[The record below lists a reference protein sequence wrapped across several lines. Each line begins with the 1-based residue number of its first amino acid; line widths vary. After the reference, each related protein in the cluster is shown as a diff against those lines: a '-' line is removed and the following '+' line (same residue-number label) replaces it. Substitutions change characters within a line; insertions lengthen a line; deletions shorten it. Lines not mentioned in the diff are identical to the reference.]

1 MFEEKQDFC
10 CNFAEMAASKQLDLF
25 PSGKLSVTLQRLCH
39 ELLETYGD
47 FEDTVI
53 LGAQPK
59 GVFLSHRI
67 HSMLQAY
74 RPDSNILHGELDTTF
89 FRDDFRMRDKPL
101 QANKTRIDFLIES
114 KRVILVDDV
123 LYTGRSVRAALDAM
137 LAYGRPASVELLVL
151 VDRLHKRHLPIEAEY
166 IGIRVDTIESQRVE
180 VSLKESGGEDQVWLV
195 EKEQD

>member
-1 MFEEKQDFC
+1 
-10 CNFAEMAASKQLDLF
+10 MAASKQLDLF

-47 FEDTVI
+47 FHDTVI

-59 GVFLSHRI
+59 GVYLSRRLHK
-67 HSMLQAY
+67 MLKEY

-89 FRDDFRMRDKPL
+89 FRDDFRMRAKPL
-101 QANKTRIDFLIES
+101 QANKTRIDFLIEN

-166 IGIRVDTIESQRVE
+166 IGIKVDTIESQKVI

-195 EKEQD
+195 EKERD

>member
-1 MFEEKQDFC
+1 
-10 CNFAEMAASKQLDLF
+10 MAASEKLELF

-47 FEDTVI
+47 FRDTVI

-59 GVFLSHRI
+59 GTFLSRRF
-67 HSMLQAY
+67 HSMLKEY
-74 RPDSNILHGELDTTF
+74 RPGVQIPHGELDTTF

-101 QANKTRIDFLIES
+101 QPNKTRIDFLIEN
-114 KRVILVDDV
+114 KRVILIDDV

-151 VDRLHKRHLPIEAEY
+151 VDRLHKRHLPIEPSY
-166 IGIRVDTIESQRVE
+166 VGIEVDTIESQRVV
-180 VSLKESGGEDQVWLV
+180 VSLQEEDGGADQVWLV
-195 EKEQD
+195 EKT